1 MAVGNNSLASRSF
14 HFLFFCN
21 CSGPAARCVLHRSRG
36 ELSCAVNR
44 SQGELFPLLQ
54 TAFAR
59 RVLVRAGEM
68 RADVSCKL
76 RIV

>member
-1 MAVGNNSLASRSF
+1 MAVGNNS
-14 HFLFFCN
+14 
-21 CSGPAARCVLHRSRG
+21 P
-36 ELSCAVNR
+36 VNR

-59 RVLVRAGEM
+59 RILVRASQVPGEM